1 VDTQTLASKIIL
13 FLRHNTI
20 KLDRLL
26 TKERNVL
33 MHTLNAV
40 RTAFLDYF
48 SRNDHTVLSSS
59 ALVPHNDPTLLFTNA
74 GMVPFKNIFTGE
86 ETPHHHRVA
95 TAQKCLRAGGKHNDL
110 DSVGYTARHHTFFEM
125 LGNFSF
131 GDYFKERA
139 ILHAW
144 TLITREFGIDPAR
157 LLVTVYGEDEE
168 AAHLW
173 KKIAGLPDS
182 RIIPISTHDNFWSMG
197 DTGPCGPCSE
207 IFFDHGDHIPGGPP
221 GTDQSD
227 GDRFVEIWNLVFMQ
241 YEQTP
246 DGQRLSLPNPAI
258 DTGMGLERI
267 SAVLQGTHDNYATD
281 LFRHLIAAVAHVT
294 GVDPETSPL
303 HMSHRVIADHL
314 RAMAFLI
321 AEGILPSNE
330 GRGYVLRRIMR
341 RAMRHGKLL
350 GAQEPV
356 LEKLLPTLVEDMGLA
371 YPELVRAQMM
381 TRHVIYDEEMRF
393 QKTLERGLVL
403 LEEATALPTGQSLSG
418 DVAFT
423 LYDTYGFPLDLT
435 QDVIRARGISVDV
448 AGFEAAMDSQK
459 RRARSA
465 WAGSGESQIDPI
477 WFHVRDRLEPTEA
490 LATHC
495 EICDGQVVAL
505 IRNSEEV
512 TTLAEG
518 ESGLLIV
525 NQTPFYAESGGQVGD
540 TGVIEAPAGTL
551 IVTGTRKQLGHFI
564 VHDVQVS
571 RGSVSV
577 DESVTLRVDH
587 EKRRAIRIH
596 HSTTHLLH
604 EALRQV
610 LGDHITQKG
619 SLVTADRLRFD
630 FSHPQPLS
638 QEEWHKVE
646 ARVNKLIV
654 QNDEVFIRHMSLKDA
669 LKTGARALFGEKYGD
684 DVRVVSMGLGE
695 SGTAFSIELCGGTHV
710 HRTGDI
716 GICVILSESAV
727 AAGIRRIEA
736 LAGRAA
742 QGYLLQ
748 AAHEIR
754 AVGKSLNVGASEI
767 SSRVQTLLEEHRTLS
782 DTVLNL
788 KKAAALSKAQQ
799 TEEMIKD
806 VIFFSQ
812 TLSGVPARDLK
823 NLVDEAKAKIGTGV
837 VVILSTESDGK
848 AALVVGV
855 TENCTDRLDA
865 VALVRCGAT
874 LLGGRGGGG
883 RRDLAQAGGPN
894 GQKVQE
900 ALAGIRALVTQN
912 LSQSVEPSCV

>member
-1 VDTQTLASKIIL
+1 
-13 FLRHNTI
+13 
-20 KLDRLL
+20 
-26 TKERNVL
+26 

-48 SRNDHTVLSSS
+48 SRNDHAVLPSS

-86 ETPHHHRVA
+86 ETPSHDRVA

-131 GDYFKERA
+131 GAYFKEGA

-157 LLVTVYGEDEE
+157 LLITVYAEDDE
-168 AAHLW
+168 AAGLW

-182 RIIPISTHDNFWSMG
+182 RIIPIATHDNFWSMG

-221 GTDQSD
+221 GTDQSE

-241 YEQTP
+241 YEQAA
-246 DGQRLSLPNPAI
+246 DGQRLPLPHPAI

-267 SAVLQGTHDNYATD
+267 SAVLQGTHDNYDTD
-281 LFRHLIAAVAHVT
+281 LFRHLIAAVAQVT
-294 GVDPETSPL
+294 GVDPASSPL
-303 HMSHRVIADHL
+303 RMSHRVIADHL
-314 RAMAFLI
+314 RAMAFLV

-356 LEKLLPTLVEDMGLA
+356 LEKLLPTLVEHMGLA
-371 YPELVRAQMM
+371 YPELVRAQAM
-381 TRHVIYDEEMRF
+381 TRHVIYDEEVRF

-403 LEEATALPTGQSLSG
+403 LEEATNSLAPGQRLPG

-435 QDVIRARGISVDV
+435 EDVIRTRGISVDV
-448 AGFEAAMDSQK
+448 AGFSTAMAHQK
-459 RRARSA
+459 QRARAA

-477 WFHVRDRLEPTEA
+477 WFHLRDRLEPTEA
-490 LATHC
+490 LATSC
-495 EICDGQVVAL
+495 ETCDGQIVAL
-505 IRNSEEV
+505 IKDSHEV
-512 TTLAEG
+512 TTLLEG
-518 ESGLLIV
+518 DSGVLIV

-540 TGVIEAPAGTL
+540 TGIIEGPAGTL
-551 IVTGTRKQLGHFI
+551 TVTNTRKQLGHFI
-564 VHDVQVS
+564 AHEVQIS
-571 RGSVSV
+571 HGKVSV
-577 DESVTLRVDH
+577 GESVTLRVNG

-596 HSTTHLLH
+596 HSATHLLH
-604 EALRQV
+604 EALRQI
-610 LGDHITQKG
+610 LGDHIAQKG

-630 FSHPQPLS
+630 FSHSQPLS

-646 ARVNKLIV
+646 AYVNKIIL
-654 QNDEVFIRHMSLKDA
+654 QNDDVFVRHMSLKEA

-684 DVRVVSMGLGE
+684 DVRVISMGRGE
-695 SGTAFSIELCGGTHV
+695 SGTPFSIELCGGTHV

-716 GICVILSESAV
+716 SVFVLIAESAV

-736 LAGRAA
+736 LAGPAAQEYLLRAA
-742 QGYLLQ
+742 HDTRIAGRLLN
-748 AAHEIR
+748 A
-754 AVGKSLNVGASEI
+754 GTGEI
-767 SSRVQTLLEEHRTLS
+767 SPRIQTLLDENRVLNDAVRTL
-782 DTVLNL
+782 
-788 KKAAALSKAQQ
+788 KKTAALSTAQQ
-799 TEEMIKD
+799 AEETIKD
-806 VIFFSQ
+806 VVFFSQ
-812 TLSGVPARDLK
+812 ILSEVPARDLK
-823 NLVDEAKAKIGTGV
+823 NLVDQAKTKIGTGV
-837 VVILSTESDGK
+837 VVIISTESDGK

-865 VALVRCGAT
+865 VELVRCGAA

-883 RRDLAQAGGPN
+883 RRDLAQAGGPD
-894 GQKVQE
+894 GGKGQE
-900 ALAGIRALVTQN
+900 AIAGIRDLVTKH
-912 LSQSVEPSCV
+912 LSQSLEPSCV